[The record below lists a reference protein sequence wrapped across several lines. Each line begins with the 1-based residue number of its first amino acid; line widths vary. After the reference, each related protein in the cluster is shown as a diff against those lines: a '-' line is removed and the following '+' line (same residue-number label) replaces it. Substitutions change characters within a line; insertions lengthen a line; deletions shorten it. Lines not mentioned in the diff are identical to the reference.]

1 MAKTRQAADEKQGKA
16 ARSVLL
22 TGFEPYGGR
31 GLNPAAEIV
40 KSLHG
45 KTIEGH
51 AVVGRTL
58 PVSYRELGR
67 RLEGLV
73 REVEPALA
81 ICLGLWPGEPTIRLE
96 RFGLN
101 LAHFEIPDNDGLRVD
116 DEPIAANGA
125 TGMRAT
131 LPLRRIEAALIA
143 EGIPAKLSS
152 TAGTFLCNVTLY
164 TLMRVI
170 EAAPRPA
177 LGGFI
182 HLPYMPEQV
191 ALMLADAKNDR
202 RLELHQRADFASME
216 LDRQVRAVSI
226 AIGVSLEEIAAAS

>member
-1 MAKTRQAADEKQGKA
+1 MSEPG
-16 ARSVLL
+16 VLV

-40 KSLHG
+40 KALDG
-45 KTIEGH
+45 KTIAGR
-51 AVVGRTL
+51 AIVGRTL
-58 PVSYRELGR
+58 PVSHRVLGR
-67 RLEGLV
+67 RLDGLV
-73 REVEPALA
+73 REVEPVLA

-116 DEPIAANGA
+116 DEPIEPDGA
-125 TGMRAT
+125 VGMRAT
-131 LPLRRIEAALIA
+131 LPLRRIEAALLA
-143 EGIPAKLSS
+143 EGIPVKLSS

-164 TLMRVI
+164 TLMRAI
-170 EAAPRPA
+170 EAAPHPA

-191 ALMLADAKNDR
+191 ALMLADAKKDR

-226 AIGVSLEEIAAAS
+226 AIGASLEEIAAAS